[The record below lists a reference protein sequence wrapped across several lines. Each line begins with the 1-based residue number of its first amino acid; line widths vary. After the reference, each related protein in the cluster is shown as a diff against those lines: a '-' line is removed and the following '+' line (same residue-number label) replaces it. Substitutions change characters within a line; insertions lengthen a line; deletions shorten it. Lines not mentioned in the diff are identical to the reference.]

1 MGLKRLKRRQLKR
14 TLQTSSWLRRLISIL
29 TQLIVQKCA
38 RTKNAILLH
47 TFMIQYLTKKL
58 IECIILLAYVDF
70 TNKIRKIATLRSTR
84 RRKRKLLAETMVI
97 YSRIIGYKYF
107 TYKTFNVIKWLSL
120 IQFNI
125 YLIVPFIKDF
135 FGDWM
140 YDGRIWEVTKKSRQ
154 EFLVNEMTYAFDPSL
169 GNMIDR
175 QNSRGELNIP
185 KKNIV
190 TWNDKKKTR
199 WRKIG

>member
-1 MGLKRLKRRQLKR
+1 
-14 TLQTSSWLRRLISIL
+14 
-29 TQLIVQKCA
+29 
-38 RTKNAILLH
+38 
-47 TFMIQYLTKKL
+47 
-58 IECIILLAYVDF
+58 
-70 TNKIRKIATLRSTR
+70 
-84 RRKRKLLAETMVI
+84 
-97 YSRIIGYKYF
+97 
-107 TYKTFNVIKWLSL
+107 
-120 IQFNI
+120 
-125 YLIVPFIKDF
+125 
-135 FGDWM
+135 M